1 MAPDGACSSRAG
13 FIQGGPTVDFFRRQ
27 NWDIIKFTWLWFA
40 ISAVVITI
48 GVASWAT
55 KGLNYGIDFTGGSL
69 LRYRFER
76 PLASDPGEQAAVI
89 AQTRQLLESMDLG
102 KSQIQVSGVDSLY
115 LRTPEVANDEEAA
128 DRDTKIEAGLSELFG
143 EKSGEIS
150 SLGRETVGP
159 VIGEML
165 TKSATQALI
174 LGVVLILLYIT
185 IRYEFR
191 FAVAAVVALLHDT
204 LILVGAMAILQVELN
219 TWFVAALLTILGYSI
234 NDTVI
239 IFDRIRENR
248 GIHRRAPIGSVVNAS
263 LLQTMT
269 RSLNTVITT
278 LFTLIALCVFGGTTI
293 QGFALALI
301 IGISSGCYSSIFTAS
316 PIVVAWY
323 NWADRRKRFIP
334 AATRRTTR
342 IAATAGAGHST
353 APVVADDDGSDS
365 SRRSTAETMAEA
377 ERAAQDEK
385 RENRR
390 DRRKQKKGSGK
401 GGKKKRRF

>member
-1 MAPDGACSSRAG
+1 M
-13 FIQGGPTVDFFRRQ
+13 DFFRRQ
-27 NWDIIKFTWLWFA
+27 NWDIVKHTWLWFA
-40 ISAVVITI
+40 ISAVVIAI

-76 PLASDPGEQAAVI
+76 PLATDPGEQARII
-89 AQTRQLLESMDLG
+89 AQTRQLLESMNLG

-115 LRTPEVANDEEAA
+115 LRTPEVANDKEAA
-128 DRDTKIEAGLSELFG
+128 ARDASIETGLSDLFG
-143 EKSGEIS
+143 DKSGEIS

-191 FAVAAVVALLHDT
+191 FAVAAVIALMHDT

-219 TWFVAALLTILGYSI
+219 TWFVAALLTILGYSM

-248 GIHRRAPIGSVVNAS
+248 GIHRRVPIGSVVNAS

-323 NWADRRKRFIP
+323 NWADRRKRAMP
-334 AATRRTTR
+334 VAATRRATP
-342 IAATAGAGHST
+342 IAATAGASRRS
-353 APVVADDDGSDS
+353 APATADDEGRDS
-365 SRRSTAETMAEA
+365 SRPSTSETMREA
-377 ERAAQDEK
+377 ERAAQ
-385 RENRR
+385 RTRPCSCTRPRCVSSGVFRR
-390 DRRKQKKGSGK
+390 HEISR
-401 GGKKKRRF
+401 

>member
-1 MAPDGACSSRAG
+1 M
-13 FIQGGPTVDFFRRQ
+13 DFFRRQ
-27 NWDIIKFTWLWFA
+27 NWDIIKHTRIWFA
-40 ISAVVITI
+40 ISTVLIVIGMIAWGT
-48 GVASWAT
+48 S
-55 KGLNYGIDFTGGSL
+55 GLNYGIDFTGGSL
-69 LRYRFER
+69 LRYKFER
-76 PLASDPGEQAAVI
+76 PLATDPGEQAQVI

-115 LRTPEVANDEEAA
+115 LRTPNVANDEEAA
-128 DRDTKIEAGLSELFG
+128 ARDTSIEAGLAELFG
-143 EKSGEIS
+143 EKSGAIS

-165 TKSATQALI
+165 TRSAVQALI

-191 FAVAAVVALLHDT
+191 FAVAAVIALMHDT

-219 TWFVAALLTILGYSI
+219 TWFVAALLTVLGYSM

-263 LLQTMT
+263 LVQTMT
-269 RSLNTVITT
+269 RSLNTVLTT
-278 LFTLIALCVFGGTTI
+278 LFTLIALFLIGGTTI

-301 IGISSGCYSSIFTAS
+301 IGIATGCYSSIFNAS
-316 PIVVAWY
+316 PVVVAWY
-323 NWADRRKRFIP
+323 NWADRRVRNAP
-334 AATRRTTR
+334 AATPARRTRTAP
-342 IAATAGAGHST
+342 AAVRSGAGRSS
-353 APVVADDDGSDS
+353 APAVADDDGLDS
-365 SRRSTAETMAEA
+365 ARPSTSETMREA

-385 RENRR
+385 RKSRR
-390 DRRKQKKGSGK
+390 DRRKQNKGSGK
-401 GGKKKRRF
+401 GGKKRRF

>member
-1 MAPDGACSSRAG
+1 M
-13 FIQGGPTVDFFRRQ
+13 DFFRRQ
-27 NWDIIKFTWLWFA
+27 NWDIVKYTWLWFA
-40 ISAVVITI
+40 ISAIVIAI

-69 LRYRFER
+69 LRYKFER
-76 PLASDPGEQAAVI
+76 PLATEPGEQAAVI
-89 AQTRQLLESMDLG
+89 AQTRQLLEGMDLG
-102 KSQIQVSGVDSLY
+102 NSQIQVSGVDSLY
-115 LRTPEVANDEEAA
+115 LRTPKVANDEEAA
-128 DRDTKIEAGLSELFG
+128 ARDVNIEAGLSKLFG
-143 EKSGEIS
+143 DKSGEIS

-165 TKSATQALI
+165 TKSAVQALI
-174 LGVVLILLYIT
+174 LGVILILLYIR

-191 FAVAAVVALLHDT
+191 FAVAAVAAVLHDA

-248 GIHRRAPIGSVVNAS
+248 GIHRRAPIASVVNAS

-278 LFTLIALCVFGGTTI
+278 LFTLIALCVFGGATI

-323 NWADRRKRFIP
+323 NWADRRKSAMP
-334 AATRRTTR
+334 VAATRRAAP
-342 IAATAGAGHST
+342 IAATAGASRSS
-353 APVVADDDGSDS
+353 APAIADDEGRDS
-365 SRRSTAETMAEA
+365 SRPSTSETMREA

-385 RENRR
+385 RETRR
-390 DRRKQKKGSGK
+390 DRRKQKKSSGK
-401 GGKKKRRF
+401 RSKKKRRF

>member
-1 MAPDGACSSRAG
+1 
-13 FIQGGPTVDFFRRQ
+13 VDFFRRQ
-27 NWDIIKFTWLWFA
+27 NWDIVKYTWLWFA
-40 ISAVVITI
+40 ISAIVIAI

-69 LRYRFER
+69 LRYKFER
-76 PLASDPGEQAAVI
+76 PLGTEPGEQAEVI

-102 KSQIQVSGVDSLY
+102 NSQIQVSGVDSLY
-115 LRTPEVANDEEAA
+115 LRTPSVANDAEAA
-128 DRDTKIEAGLSELFG
+128 TRDKKIEAGLTDLFG
-143 EKSGEIS
+143 DKSGEIS

-165 TKSATQALI
+165 TKSATQALV
-174 LGVVLILLYIT
+174 LGVILILLYIT

-191 FAVAAVVALLHDT
+191 FAVAAVAALIHDS

-248 GIHRRAPIGSVVNAS
+248 GIHRRAPIASVVNAS

-278 LFTLIALCVFGGTTI
+278 LFTLIALCVFGGSTI

-301 IGISSGCYSSIFTAS
+301 IGITSGCYSSIFTAS
-316 PIVVAWY
+316 PVVVAWY
-323 NWADRRKRFIP
+323 NWADRRKRAMP
-334 AATRRTTR
+334 TATATRRSAP
-342 IAATAGAGHST
+342 IAATAGARRSS
-353 APVVADDDGSDS
+353 APVADEDARDS
-365 SRRSTAETMAEA
+365 SRPSTSETMAEA
-377 ERAAQDEK
+377 ERAAQGEK
-385 RENRR
+385 RDARR

>member
-1 MAPDGACSSRAG
+1 
-13 FIQGGPTVDFFRRQ
+13 VDFFRRQ
-27 NWDIIKFTWLWFA
+27 NWDIVKYTWLWFA

-69 LRYRFER
+69 LRYKFER
-76 PLASDPGEQAAVI
+76 PLATEPGEQAEVI
-89 AQTRQLLESMDLG
+89 AQTRQLLEGMDLG
-102 KSQIQVSGVDSLY
+102 GSQIQVSGVDSLY
-115 LRTPEVANDEEAA
+115 LRTPSVANDEEAA
-128 DRDTKIEAGLSELFG
+128 ARDKKIGAGLTDLFG
-143 EKSGEIS
+143 DKSGEIS

-174 LGVVLILLYIT
+174 LGVILILLYIT

-191 FAVAAVVALLHDT
+191 FAVAAVTALIHDT

-248 GIHRRAPIGSVVNAS
+248 GIHRRAPIASVVNAS

-278 LFTLIALCVFGGTTI
+278 LFTLIALCVFGGSTI

-301 IGISSGCYSSIFTAS
+301 IGITSGCYSSIFTAS
-316 PIVVAWY
+316 PVVVAWY
-323 NWADRRKRFIP
+323 NWADRRKRAMP
-334 AATRRTTR
+334 TATATRRAVPA
-342 IAATAGAGHST
+342 AATAGAGRSS
-353 APVVADDDGSDS
+353 APVIADDEARDS
-365 SRRSTAETMAEA
+365 SRPSTSETMAEA
-377 ERAAQDEK
+377 ERVAQDEK
-385 RENRR
+385 RETRR
-390 DRRKQKKGSGK
+390 GRRKQKKGSGK
-401 GGKKKRRF
+401 GGKKRRF